1 MAQTK
6 LARSANTY
14 EAVGNREDLLDIITN
29 ISPDET
35 PLMNKF
41 GRSKVTGMV
50 HSWLTDTLPKAG
62 ENAVKEDAAFTD
74 TQSMPREKD
83 ENYVQIFMRDCNV
96 TDSQEA
102 VLKAGVKSEM
112 AYQLAKTLKAI
123 AQDVEWA
130 IVNNSTKV
138 RYGLGATANDF
149 QYSGTDPDVVATFPA
164 ASKMGGIPCFN
175 TVNVVDATDTDVYAH
190 AALNETML
198 NDAIQL
204 AWAQGGTPD
213 ICVVSGENKRIIS
226 NFTGNA
232 ERQRNADSTKIKNIV
247 NVYESDFGLVNMVL
261 HRMQSPARVDLLQT
275 EYWKLAYLIPFKT
288 YDKPKTSLVNGKVVT
303 GQLTLECRSREAN
316 SCITG
321 IDNTDT
327 E

>member
-1 MAQTK
+1 MPTNQFVYGG
-6 LARSANTY
+6 SASTLTTQGKVSYNSNTY
-14 EAVGNREDLLDIITN
+14 EATGNREDLLDIITN

-50 HSWLTDTLPKAG
+50 HSWLTDSLAPAKANAVV
-62 ENAVKEDAAFTD
+62 ENAPFSETEMTPRVKLD
-74 TQSMPREKD
+74 
-83 ENYVQIFMRDCNV
+83 NYIQIFMRDCHV

-123 AQDVEWA
+123 ALDVEYA
-130 IVNNSTKV
+130 IVH
-138 RYGLGATANDF
+138 NDEALR
-149 QYSGTDPDVVATFPA
+149 GDGNVAG
-164 ASKMGGIPCFN
+164 KMGGVPFFN
-175 TVNVVDATDTDVYAH
+175 KVNVVDATDDTTYTEGS
-190 AALNETML
+190 ALQEEML
-198 NDAIQL
+198 NDAIQA
-204 AWAQGGTPD
+204 AWATGGVPD
-213 ICVVSGENKRIIS
+213 ICVVSGKNKRAIS

-232 ERQRNADSTKIKNIV
+232 ERQRSADATKIKNVI

-261 HRMQSPARVDLLQT
+261 HRMQPDSRIDLLQS

-288 YDKPKTSLVNGKVVT
+288 YDRPKDSLVNGKVVT
-303 GQLTLECRSREAN
+303 GQLTLECRSPEAN
-316 SCITG
+316 SAITG
-321 IDNTDT
+321 IG